1 MLFRLIRLL
10 FFVFLVV
17 VVIGF
22 ATRNY
27 WLKWGLPYYIHHQ
40 SGLNLAAESV
50 DFSQF
55 YPPKLV
61 AYEVDV
67 RNPSDFPVEDA
78 LQIGKAVIEWP
89 SETWSNQDW
98 SADKVTL
105 EIDRLTLVRKRDG
118 SINLKELP
126 VLQPAKFD
134 NAAVKPLIGELELSL
149 DEVVIIDQ
157 AGQNP
162 GLPLRYRV
170 DVQGSRHS
178 QVRDRGALEAII
190 LEEAV
195 KRLPREQL
203 PPNLLPDVRSE
214 HLRIIDW

>member
-1 MLFRLIRLL
+1 MYRLIRLF

-17 VVIGF
+17 VVTGF

-27 WLKWGLPYYIHHQ
+27 WLKWGLPYYLHHQ
-40 SGLNLAAESV
+40 SGLNIAAESV

-61 AYEVDV
+61 AYEVEV
-67 RNPSDFPVEDA
+67 RNPDDFSVENA
-78 LQIGKAVIEWP
+78 LQINKAVIEWP
-89 SETWSNQDW
+89 NEAWSGQNW
-98 SADKVTL
+98 EADKVTL
-105 EIDRLTLVRKRDG
+105 EIDRLTLIRKQDG

-134 NAAVKPLIGELELSL
+134 NATAEPLIGELELSL

-162 GLPLRYRV
+162 GLPQRYRV
-170 DVQGSRHS
+170 DIQGSQHS
-178 QVRDRGALEAII
+178 NVRDRGALEAII

-195 KRLPREQL
+195 KRLPREQM
-203 PPNLLPDVRSE
+203 PPNLLPNVRSE

>member
-1 MLFRLIRLL
+1 MYRLIRLL

-17 VVIGF
+17 VVVGF

-61 AYEVDV
+61 AYEVEV
-67 RNPSDFPVEDA
+67 RNPSGFPVENA
-78 LQIGKAVIEWP
+78 LQIGKAIVEWP
-89 SETWSNQDW
+89 SEAWSGQNW
-98 SADKVTL
+98 EADRVLL

-134 NAAVKPLIGELELSL
+134 NASALPLIGELELSL

-157 AGQNP
+157 AGQNA
-162 GLPLRYRV
+162 GLPQRYRV
-170 DVQGSRHS
+170 DVQGSRHTN
-178 QVRDRGALEAII
+178 VRDRGALEAII

-195 KRLPREQL
+195 KRLPRNQL
-203 PPNLLPDVRSE
+203 PPNLLPNVRSE

>member
-1 MLFRLIRLL
+1 MYRLIRLL

-17 VVIGF
+17 VVTGF

-67 RNPSDFPVEDA
+67 RNPSDFPVENA
-78 LQIGKAVIEWP
+78 LQIGKAVVEWP
-89 SETWSNQDW
+89 SEAWSGQHW
-98 SADKVTL
+98 EADKVTL
-105 EIDRLTLVRKRDG
+105 EIDRLTLVRKQDG

-134 NAAVKPLIGELELSL
+134 NAAAKPLIGELELSIE
-149 DEVVIIDQ
+149 EVVIIDQ
-157 AGQNP
+157 TGQNP
-162 GLPLRYRV
+162 GLPQRYRV
-170 DVQGSRHS
+170 DLQGSLH
-178 QVRDRGALEAII
+178 QNVRDRGALEAII

-195 KRLPREQL
+195 KRLPRNKL
-203 PPNLLPDVRSE
+203 PSNLLPNVRSE